1 MDEEKFEQKA
11 KKLEDEKIVIQQL
24 EKNKGEAEKLL
35 QDRDK
40 MEHFLARLETK
51 LSLIPVVGNYLSDI
65 PVLISLVRAYVDK
78 TYVEIPIGSI
88 LAIIGALIY
97 FLSPVDL
104 IPDSIP
110 GLGYLDDVAVL
121 GVAFKLVHDDV
132 AEYKKWRDTKV
143 LMS

>member
-24 EKNKGEAEKLL
+24 DKNKGEAEKLL

-88 LAIIGALIY
+88 LAIISALIY
-97 FLSPVDL
+97 FLSPIDL
-104 IPDSIP
+104 IPDIIP

>member
-24 EKNKGEAEKLL
+24 DKNKGEAEKLL

-88 LAIIGALIY
+88 LAIISALIY
-97 FLSPVDL
+97 FLSPIDL
-104 IPDSIP
+104 IPDIIP
-110 GLGYLDDVAVL
+110 GLGYLDDAAVL
-121 GVAFKLVHDDV
+121 GIAFKLVHDDV

>member
-24 EKNKGEAEKLL
+24 DKNKGEAEKLL

-51 LSLIPVVGNYLSDI
+51 LSLIPVAGNYLSDI

-104 IPDSIP
+104 IPDIIP
-110 GLGYLDDVAVL
+110 GVGYLDDVAVV

-143 LMS
+143 LM

>member
-24 EKNKGEAEKLL
+24 DKNKGEAEKLL

-40 MEHFLARLETK
+40 IEHFLARLETK
-51 LSLIPVVGNYLSDI
+51 LSLIPVAGNYLSDI

>member
-24 EKNKGEAEKLL
+24 DKNKGEAEKLL

-51 LSLIPVVGNYLSDI
+51 LSLIPVAGNYLSDI

-104 IPDSIP
+104 IPDIIP
-110 GLGYLDDVAVL
+110 GLGYLDDAAVL
-121 GVAFKLVHDDV
+121 GIAFKLVHDDV

>member
-24 EKNKGEAEKLL
+24 DKNKGEAEKLL

-51 LSLIPVVGNYLSDI
+51 LSLIPVAGNYLSDI

-88 LAIIGALIY
+88 LAIISALIY

-104 IPDSIP
+104 IPDIIP

>member
-24 EKNKGEAEKLL
+24 DKNKGEAEKLL

-51 LSLIPVVGNYLSDI
+51 LSLIPVAGNYLSDI

-104 IPDSIP
+104 IPDIIP

>member
-24 EKNKGEAEKLL
+24 DKNKGEAEKLL

-51 LSLIPVVGNYLSDI
+51 LSLIPVAGNYLSDI

-104 IPDSIP
+104 IPDIIP

-143 LMS
+143 LM

>member
-88 LAIIGALIY
+88 LAIISALIY
-97 FLSPVDL
+97 FLSPIDL
-104 IPDSIP
+104 IPDIIP

>member
-1 MDEEKFEQKA
+1 MDEEKFEQRA
-11 KKLEDEKIVIQQL
+11 KELEDDKIVFQQL

-88 LAIIGALIY
+88 LAIISALIY
-97 FLSPVDL
+97 FLSPIDL
-104 IPDSIP
+104 IPDIIP
-110 GLGYLDDVAVL
+110 GLGYLDDAAVL
-121 GVAFKLVHDDV
+121 GIAFKLVHDDV